1 MAGSHL
7 TCETPGTEKGRAVR
21 EAGERLAQLM
31 AALDRGEGPWQS
43 TVNQMFAATR
53 SLSPTEKQCA
63 LDYAELMRA
72 VAR

>member
-21 EAGERLAQLM
+21 EAGERLAHLM
-31 AALDRGEGPWQS
+31 AALDQGAAPWQA
-43 TVNQMFAATR
+43 TVSQMFAATR
-53 SLSPTEKQCA
+53 ALSPTEKQCA
-63 LDYAELMRA
+63 LDYAELVRA